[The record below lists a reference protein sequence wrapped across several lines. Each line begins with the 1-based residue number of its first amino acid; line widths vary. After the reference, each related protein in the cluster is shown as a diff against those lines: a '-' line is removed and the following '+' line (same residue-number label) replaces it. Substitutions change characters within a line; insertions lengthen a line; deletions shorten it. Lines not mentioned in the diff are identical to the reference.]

1 MNPEEVVT
9 RFLFENVTFFG
20 GLGSDCLLVSAF
32 SLFASRRSRFAS
44 SASSLE
50 RATTLVLIGR
60 RGAIPDP
67 ESEAC
72 DAGVAAREGAHAT
85 RARRSPRR
93 ARETRPRAQ
102 AAFASASPA
111 SVLRVPRV
119 SRIAPSGASPT
130 RHPSRLEV
138 VVMFAARAASATAR
152 VVAADARAPTR
163 RGVPARWSAASA
175 NGAAERGAT
184 RCLAF
189 RARDDARR
197 SAVEATA
204 DEETEDDEP
213 CASGASFSRD
223 LLARVRRRRR
233 RGQPV
238 RLRRRPRPRARRAR
252 RARARTPGG
261 GGAEGRALAFE
272 AVLNRDL
279 RVIEREIQIDKELIE
294 RDVERV
300 PITFEEFLRKEPPV
314 LVGMLAIAVVNGT
327 VGLFWALFFR
337 ETSAGPGGESGRASS
352 RCAKRWSRASSVFSG
367 PSWEATRNKTGVVR
381 KDETP
386 GVRRAAERR
395 VAESRRDDGVSKK
408 KETT

>member
-1 MNPEEVVT
+1 MDRWCAVRLLGGRLVNP
-9 RFLFENVTFFG
+9 RGGRHAIFFENVTFFG
-20 GLGSDCLLVSAF
+20 GLGSDCLLVFAF

-130 RHPSRLEV
+130 RHQSRLEV
-138 VVMFAARAASATAR
+138 VVMFAARAASTTAR
-152 VVAADARAPTR
+152 VVAADARAPAR

-184 RCLAF
+184 RCFAF

-223 LLARVRRRRR
+223 LL
-233 RGQPV
+233 
-238 RLRRRPRPRARRAR
+238 
-252 RARARTPGG
+252 
-261 GGAEGRALAFE
+261 GAFAAAAVVGSLSASVAAPAPALAEPAAVERERLAEEVRKDVLRFE

-337 ETSAGPGGESGRASS
+337 ETSAGPGGEFG
-352 RCAKRWSRASSVFSG
+352 K
-367 PSWEATRNKTGVVR
+367 GVVALR
-381 KDETP
+381 KEVVKGILGFFGSIMGSYTQQN
-386 GVRRAAERR
+386 R
-395 VAESRRDDGVSKK
+395 SR
-408 KETT
+408 